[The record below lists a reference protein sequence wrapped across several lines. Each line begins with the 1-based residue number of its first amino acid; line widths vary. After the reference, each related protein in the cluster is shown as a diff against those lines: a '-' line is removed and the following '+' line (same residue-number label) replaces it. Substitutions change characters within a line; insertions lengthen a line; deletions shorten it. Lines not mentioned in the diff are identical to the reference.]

1 MSEMIPFPDKE
12 AQLLAS
18 GTRKMLA
25 QDYLSAKKDFE
36 KLYNFAPSFEN
47 VQQLIEVYRLL
58 GDFEI
63 AVFYAQEYE
72 AEYLSNPDFF
82 EQYIHLLLLDKQYLW
97 VHRLLKK
104 RPNEKLQKDLIQ
116 LETTQEFIA
125 EYDLQLKE
133 QLFAQWGQQ
142 KQPIFGKKW
151 ESWLKGLS
159 LSRFIYLTKK
169 YLPTIENPFL
179 LPKVVEELVSC
190 GVKETLSFKTIDGRL
205 QAVDLSKILPLPQAP
220 QMVLFLELAAEAWEN
235 KDPQIA
241 EGIAME
247 GQAHF
252 SLLYPFLPE
261 VSEIPRWIESYSL
274 EYQSMFG
281 NEKAL
286 ESLKNYRNIQQ
297 TKQKLRE
304 IYKELM

>member
-1 MSEMIPFPDKE
+1 MSEMIPFPDKAE
-12 AQLLAS
+12 QLLAS
-18 GTRKMLA
+18 GTRKMLV

-36 KLYNFAPSFEN
+36 ELYRLDPSFEN
-47 VQQLIEVYRLL
+47 VHQLIEVYRLL
-58 GDFEI
+58 GDFEA

-72 AEYLSNPDFF
+72 ADYLSNSDFF
-82 EQYIHLLLLDKQYLW
+82 EQYIHLLLLNKQYLW

-104 RPNEKLQKDLIQ
+104 RPNEKLQSDLFQ
-116 LETTQEFIA
+116 LETTQEFIG
-125 EYDLQLKE
+125 EHDLQLKE
-133 QLFAQWGQQ
+133 QLFAQWAQQ
-142 KQPIFGKKW
+142 KQPIFGEKW
-151 ESWLKGLS
+151 GFWLKGLS

-169 YLPTIENPFL
+169 YLPTVENPFL

-190 GVKETLSFKTIDGRL
+190 GVKEKLSFKTIDGRL
-205 QAVDLSKILPLPQAP
+205 QEVDLSKISPLPQAP

-235 KDPQIA
+235 EDPQIA

-261 VSEIPRWIESYSL
+261 KSEIPRWIESYSL

-281 NEKAL
+281 NEDAL
-286 ESLKNYRNIQQ
+286 ESLRCYEIIQQ

-304 IYKELM
+304 IYQELM

>member
-1 MSEMIPFPDKE
+1 MSEMIPFPDKAE
-12 AQLLAS
+12 QLLAS